1 MASDIPDFYREQ
13 WEIVNKSSTI
23 REMKSKYDRFLWAYL
38 QKSFEEWTDKWLLE
52 VVKANWDNINFRI
65 FLDYLLKNNPEKLSN
80 DDLYLLDMLIWAL
93 DFVSNTSSFF
103 SKEFANVGYEVSKS
117 VK

>member
-1 MASDIPDFYREQ
+1 MDKKTQ
-13 WEIVNKSSTI
+13 
-23 REMKSKYDRFLWAYL
+23 MKFNLNNFLLAT
-38 QKSFEEWTDKWLLE
+38 S
-52 VVKANWDNINFRI
+52 I
-65 FLDYLLKNNPEKLSN
+65 
-80 DDLYLLDMLIWAL
+80 AL